1 MDHGSCQ
8 QRARGVLPA
17 LGLGPVLIV
26 AIGLGLTGC
35 RQDAGPKR
43 YSLEGEVTW
52 EGRPVPAGSI
62 IISPDVAAGNVGPA
76 TGVDIRDGR
85 YRTLPGR
92 GTIGGPHVF
101 QIHGYDGQ
109 VIQTPEI
116 FDALGKQL
124 FPPIRLN
131 IDLPASDATHDLRLP
146 AP

>member
-8 QRARGVLPA
+8 QTARGVPLA
-17 LGLGPVLIV
+17 LGIGPVLIA
-26 AIGLGLTGC
+26 AIGLGLAGC

-62 IISPDVAAGNVGPA
+62 IISPDAAAGNVGPA

-101 QIHGYDGQ
+101 QIHGYDGE

-124 FPPIRLN
+124 FPPVRLR
-131 IDLPASDATHDLRLP
+131 IDLPASDAIHDLRLP